1 LILSKKN
8 THSFSYS
15 ISFFIIF
22 VFYGGNMKQVS
33 SKKWQAVKLIAVFIL
48 LTIVFATAGYLL
60 FSYQKKSI
68 TRDKHD
74 ELAAISQLKVDQIV
88 NWRNER
94 LGDANSIFYSNS
106 LTNHI
111 KQYLGGINRN
121 QNYREAFNWLTVIQ
135 KNYDY
140 SSFLIEDT
148 NLNPVI
154 KSLSAD
160 HLYEFGNKIAREAIK
175 KKTIIFSDIHTN
187 SILGRHLDLVIPLY
201 SSPENRKG
209 LTALLFFRIDPSKF
223 LFPLIQTWPTPSKS
237 SETLLVR
244 REGDSI
250 VFLNELRHRKN
261 TALRLKFSITDTL
274 LPATKAALG
283 ITGITEGIDYRGV
296 KVLADIKKV
305 PGTSWFIVAKAD
317 MDEIYRPVRI
327 LSYGILG
334 FTVLFVLIAA
344 LIIYLIWK
352 RQVYKLE
359 LERQALT
366 QHFDY
371 IVKYANDI
379 VLLSDEKL
387 NIVEC
392 NDSAVR
398 YYGYTRQELIG
409 KNLASLRS
417 ESTRRQ
423 LQDIVKEIRQNNS
436 ALYET
441 VHQRKDGTTF
451 QVEFNSRLIKIEGKT
466 YHQSIGRDLT
476 ERKRVEEELKKS
488 EEQLKLKLDTIL
500 NPDVDISDIELK
512 NIIAVD
518 ELQSIL
524 NDLAPVTNMVTAIL
538 DLKGNIIESAGWQKI
553 CKNFHRMNPE
563 SAKSC
568 TESDLHLSGKLKP
581 GESREYRCKNNL
593 WDIVT
598 PLYIGD
604 KLFGNI
610 FTGQFFYDD
619 DVVDES
625 LFINQ
630 AKKYGFNV
638 EDYMREFRQ
647 IPRFSRERV
656 MLFMSFL
663 VKFTSLISRLSLSN
677 IQLAKEISERK
688 LAEGALKESEEKYRS
703 LFNEMIEGFALHEI
717 ICNAKGIPVDYRFLL
732 INPSFEKLTGLRAEE
747 AIGKT
752 VLQVLPGTEPYWIE
766 AYGKVALTGKPVT
779 FENYSKDLDQ
789 YYRVVAFSHQ
799 KGQFAVLF
807 EDVTERRR
815 AEEALKESEEKYRL
829 MVDVSPDA
837 VVIQSEGK
845 ILFANTGT
853 LSILGAEHFDQ
864 IKDIPA
870 VEFIHPDLR
879 AVSLQRLSKI
889 EQTGEKPTF
898 IESKFV
904 KLNKEIVDVEIISIP
919 IVFKGKKAF
928 QTIARDITYRKKAEE
943 KIQLLNSR
951 LHQLIQAIK
960 QLAFARDLQTIQD
973 IVKTSARAL
982 TGADG
987 VTFVY
992 REDNYCYYADEDAI
1006 GPLWKGQKFPIE
1018 QCISGWA
1025 MLNNKQ
1031 VVIEDIYS
1039 DARIP
1044 ADAYRSTFVKSLA
1057 MVPIATI
1064 EPIGAIGNYWAKHYI
1079 ASEMEVNLLQTLADA
1094 AARAIENVKLYD
1106 ELEHRVAQR
1115 THQLE
1120 TANKELEAFSYSV
1133 SHDLRAPL
1141 RGIDGWSLA
1150 LQEDYEHLLDDQAKI
1165 YLGRV
1170 RSETQRM
1177 GQLIDDILKLSR
1189 VTRSELRLMNVDLT
1203 ALANTISQRLKDANP
1218 NRKLDFVI
1226 QSGLSIT
1233 GDSQL
1238 LEIALTNLLDNACK
1252 FTKRQTVAKIEFGT
1266 ALIDDK
1272 LTYFIRDNGIGFD
1285 MKYASKLFGAFQRMH
1300 KQSEFPGTG
1309 IGLAT
1314 VQRII
1319 RRHGGKIWAESQV
1332 DEGSTFYF
1340 TINEERKK

>member
-1 LILSKKN
+1 
-8 THSFSYS
+8 
-15 ISFFIIF
+15 
-22 VFYGGNMKQVS
+22 MKQVS

-60 FSYQKKSI
+60 FSYQKKNI

-88 NWRNER
+88 NWRKER
-94 LGDANSIFYSNS
+94 LGDANSIFYNKSF
-106 LTNHI
+106 TNYI

-135 KNYDY
+135 KNYGY

-175 KKTIIFSDIHTN
+175 KKTVIFSDIHTN

-417 ESTRRQ
+417 EATRRQ

-451 QVEFNSRLIKIEGKT
+451 QVEFNSRLITIEGKT
-466 YHQSIGRDLT
+466 YYQSIGRDLT

-647 IPRFSRERV
+647 IPRFSRKRV

-717 ICNAKGIPVDYRFLL
+717 ICNDQGIPVDYRFLL

-747 AIGKT
+747 SIGKT
-752 VLQVLPGTEPYWIE
+752 VLEVLPGTEPYWIE
-766 AYGKVALTGKPVT
+766 AYGKVALTGEPVT

-789 YYRVVAFSHQ
+789 YYRVVAFSHH

-807 EDVTERRR
+807 EDITDRRR
-815 AEEALKESEEKYRL
+815 AEEALKESEERYRHL
-829 MVDVSPDA
+829 IENSHDIIYTLTANGIFTFVSPAWTALLGHPVNQVAGQSFQPFVHPDDILGCMTWLHKVIETEQRQEGVEYRVQHINGSWRWHTSSA
-837 VVIQSEGK
+837 VPLRDE
-845 ILFANTGT
+845 TGT
-853 LSILGAEHFDQ
+853 
-864 IKDIPA
+864 
-870 VEFIHPDLR
+870 
-879 AVSLQRLSKI
+879 
-889 EQTGEKPTF
+889 
-898 IESKFV
+898 
-904 KLNKEIVDVEIISIP
+904 IVGFE
-919 IVFKGKKAF
+919 G
-928 QTIARDITYRKKAEE
+928 TARDITERKQAEE
-943 KIQLLNSR
+943 EIRLLNSK
-951 LHQLIQAIK
+951 LHQLIHAIK

-973 IVKTSARAL
+973 TVKVSAREL

-987 VTFVY
+987 ATFIY
-992 REDNYCYYADEDAI
+992 RENELCYYADEDAI
-1006 GPLWKGQKFPIE
+1006 SPLWKGQKFPME
-1018 QCISGWA
+1018 YCISGWV

-1031 VVIEDIYS
+1031 AIIEDIYS
-1039 DARIP
+1039 DVRIP
-1044 ADAYRSTFVKSLA
+1044 ADAYRPTFVKSLA
-1057 MVPIATI
+1057 MVPIATT
-1064 EPIGAIGNYWAKHYI
+1064 EPIGAIGNYWANNYTP
-1079 ASEMEVNLLQTLADA
+1079 SEMEVNLLQTLADA
-1094 AARAIENVKLYD
+1094 AARAIENVRLYD

-1189 VTRSELRLMNVDLT
+1189 VTRSELRLVNVDLT
-1203 ALANTISQRLKDANP
+1203 ALANTISQRLKEANP

-1252 FTKRQTVAKIEFGT
+1252 FTKKQTVAKIEFGT
-1266 ALIDDK
+1266 VLIDDK

>member
-1 LILSKKN
+1 MKPIS
-8 THSFSYS
+8 THKRQAV
-15 ISFFIIF
+15 IFII
-22 VFYGGNMKQVS
+22 VF
-33 SKKWQAVKLIAVFIL
+33 LL
-48 LTIVFATAGYLL
+48 LTVALCTAGYLL
-60 FSYQKKSI
+60 FRYEKKNI
-68 TRDKHD
+68 TSDKHN

-88 NWRNER
+88 NWRKER
-94 LGDANSIFYSNS
+94 LGDANAIFYNKSF
-106 LTNHI
+106 TNNI

-135 KNYDY
+135 KNYGY

-154 KSLSAD
+154 KSLPTD
-160 HLYEFGNKIAREAIK
+160 QLYEFGNKIAREAIK
-175 KKTIIFSDIHTN
+175 KKTIIFSDIHSN

-209 LTALLFFRIDPSKF
+209 LTALLFFRIDPTKF
-223 LFPLIQTWPTPSKS
+223 LFSLIQTWPTPSRS
-237 SETLLVR
+237 SETMLVR
-244 REGDSI
+244 REGDSV

-261 TALRLKFSITDTL
+261 TALRLKFPITDTIH
-274 LPATKAALG
+274 PAVKAISG
-283 ITGITEGIDYRGV
+283 ITGTTKGIDYRGV
-296 KVLADIKKV
+296 EVLANINKV
-305 PGTSWFIVAKAD
+305 PGTSWYIVAKVDA
-317 MDEIYRPVRI
+317 DEIYRPVRL

-334 FTVLFVLIAA
+334 FTVLLVLIAA

-379 VLLSDEKL
+379 VLLADEKL
-387 NIVEC
+387 NVVEC
-392 NDSAVR
+392 NDSALR
-398 YYGYTRQELIG
+398 NYGYTRQELIG
-409 KNLASLRS
+409 KNLADLRS
-417 ESTRRQ
+417 EATRRQ
-423 LQDIVKEIRQNNS
+423 LQEIVKEIHQKNS
-436 ALYET
+436 VLYET

-451 QVEFNSRLIKIEGKT
+451 YVEFNSRLINIEGKT
-466 YHQSIGRDLT
+466 YFQAIGRDLT
-476 ERKRVEEELKKS
+476 ERKLVEEELKKS
-488 EEQLKLKLDTIL
+488 EEKLKLKLDTIL
-500 NPDVDISDIELK
+500 NPETDISDIELK

-538 DLKGNIIESAGWQKI
+538 DLKGNVIESTGWQKI
-553 CKNFHRMNPE
+553 CTNFHRMNPE
-563 SAKSC
+563 SAKNC

-581 GESREYRCKNNL
+581 GESKEYHCKNNL

-619 DVVDES
+619 DVVDEN

-647 IPRFSRERV
+647 IPRFSKEKV

-688 LAEGALKESEEKYRS
+688 LAEGALKESEEKYRF
-703 LFNEMIEGFALHEI
+703 LFESNPQPMWVYDLENLSFLEVNEAACNQYGYSRDEFLKMTLKDIRPSEDIERLMDDVASTTHTLNRSGIWRHKKKNGEI
-717 ICNAKGIPVDYRFLL
+717 IFVEITSYLMEYNHQQARL
-732 INPSFEKLTGLRAEE
+732 
-747 AIGKT
+747 
-752 VLQVLPGTEPYWIE
+752 VL
-766 AYGKVALTGKPVT
+766 AS
-779 FENYSKDLDQ
+779 N
-789 YYRVVAFSHQ
+789 
-799 KGQFAVLF
+799 
-807 EDVTERRR
+807 VTERLK

-829 MVDVSPDA
+829 MVDLSPDA

-845 ILFANTGT
+845 FLFANTGT
-853 LSILGAEHFDQ
+853 LSLFGVESFDQ

-870 VEFIHPDLR
+870 IEFIHPDFR
-879 AVSLQRLSKI
+879 EISFQRLI
-889 EQTGEKPTF
+889 ELQQIDEKPTF
-898 IESKFV
+898 IEL
-904 KLNKEIVDVEIISIP
+904 KLIKIDNELVDVEIISIP
-919 IVFKGKKAF
+919 IVFKGEKAF
-928 QTIARDITYRKKAEE
+928 QTIIRNITFRKKAEE
-943 KIQLLNSR
+943 EIRLLNSR
-951 LHQLIQAIK
+951 LHQLIHAIK

-987 VTFVY
+987 VSFVY
-992 REDNYCYYADEDAI
+992 REDNCCYYADEDAI

-1064 EPIGAIGNYWAKHYI
+1064 EPIGAIGNYWANKYTP
-1079 ASEMEVNLLQTLADA
+1079 SEMEVNLLQTLADA

-1106 ELEHRVAQR
+1106 DLEHRVAQR

-1120 TANKELEAFSYSV
+1120 TANKELETFSYSV

-1150 LQEDYEHLLDDQAKI
+1150 LQEDYGHLLNDQAKI
-1165 YLGRV
+1165 YLKRV
-1170 RSETQRM
+1170 RSESQRM

-1189 VTRSELRLMNVDLT
+1189 ITRSELRPVNVDLT
-1203 ALANTISQRLKDANP
+1203 VLVNTISQRLKEANP

-1252 FTKRQTVAKIEFGT
+1252 FTKKQDIATIEFGT
-1266 ALIDDK
+1266 TVINEVP
-1272 LTYFIRDNGIGFD
+1272 TYFIRDNGIGFD

-1319 RRHGGKIWAESQV
+1319 HRHGGKIWAESQV
-1332 DEGSTFYF
+1332 DKGSTFYF

>member
-1 LILSKKN
+1 
-8 THSFSYS
+8 
-15 ISFFIIF
+15 
-22 VFYGGNMKQVS
+22 MKQVS
-33 SKKWQAVKLIAVFIL
+33 SKNRQAVKLIAVFIL

-68 TRDKHD
+68 TRDKHN

-94 LGDANSIFYSNS
+94 LGDANTIFYNKSF
-106 LTNHI
+106 TNHI
-111 KQYLGGINRN
+111 KQYLGGINRD
-121 QNYREAFNWLTVIQ
+121 QSYREVFNWLTVIQ
-135 KNYDY
+135 KNYGY
-140 SSFLIEDT
+140 LSFLIEDT

-175 KKTIIFSDIHTN
+175 KKTVIFSDIHSN
-187 SILGRHLDLVIPLY
+187 SILGQHLDLVIPLY
-201 SSPENRKG
+201 SSPENQKG
-209 LTALLFFRIDPSKF
+209 LTALLFFRIAPSKF
-223 LFPLIQTWPTPSKS
+223 LFPLIQTWPTPSRS
-237 SETLLVR
+237 SETMLVR
-244 REGDSI
+244 REGDSV

-274 LPATKAALG
+274 LLTTKAALG
-283 ITGITEGIDYRGV
+283 ITGITEGIDYRRV

-334 FTVLFVLIAA
+334 FTALLVLIAA

-352 RQVYKLE
+352 RQQYKLDME
-359 LERQALT
+359 KQALT
-366 QHFDY
+366 RHFDY

-379 VLLSDEKL
+379 VLLADERL
-387 NIVEC
+387 NVVEC
-392 NDSAVR
+392 NDSALR
-398 YYGYTRQELIG
+398 NYGYTRQELIG
-409 KNLASLRS
+409 KNLADLRS
-417 ESTRRQ
+417 EATQ
-423 LQDIVKEIRQNNS
+423 LQLQEIVKEIHQKKS
-436 ALYET
+436 VLYET
-441 VHQRKDGTTF
+441 IHQRKDGTTF
-451 QVEFNSRLIKIEGKT
+451 QVEFNSRLITIEGKT
-466 YHQSIGRDLT
+466 YYQSIGRDLT
-476 ERKRVEEELKKS
+476 ERKR
-488 EEQLKLKLDTIL
+488 
-500 NPDVDISDIELK
+500 
-512 NIIAVD
+512 
-518 ELQSIL
+518 
-524 NDLAPVTNMVTAIL
+524 
-538 DLKGNIIESAGWQKI
+538 
-553 CKNFHRMNPE
+553 
-563 SAKSC
+563 
-568 TESDLHLSGKLKP
+568 
-581 GESREYRCKNNL
+581 
-593 WDIVT
+593 
-598 PLYIGD
+598 
-604 KLFGNI
+604 
-610 FTGQFFYDD
+610 
-619 DVVDES
+619 
-625 LFINQ
+625 
-630 AKKYGFNV
+630 
-638 EDYMREFRQ
+638 
-647 IPRFSRERV
+647 
-656 MLFMSFL
+656 
-663 VKFTSLISRLSLSN
+663 
-677 IQLAKEISERK
+677 
-688 LAEGALKESEEKYRS
+688 AEKAMKESEEKYRS

-717 ICNAKGIPVDYRFLL
+717 ICNAQGVPVDYRFLL
-732 INPSFEKLTGLRAEE
+732 MNPSFEKLTGLRAEE
-747 AIGKT
+747 SIGKT

-766 AYGKVALTGKPVT
+766 AYGKVALTGEPVT
-779 FENYSKDLDQ
+779 FENYSKDLNR
-789 YYRVVAFSHQ
+789 YYRVVAFSHH

-807 EDVTERRR
+807 EDITERRQ

-829 MVDVSPDA
+829 MVDVTPDA
-837 VVIQSEGK
+837 VIIQSNGK
-845 ILFANTGT
+845 ILFANTST

-879 AVSLQRLSKI
+879 DISLQRLIKI
-889 EQTGEKPTF
+889 QQTNEKPTF

-943 KIQLLNSR
+943 EIRLLNSK
-951 LHQLIQAIK
+951 LHQLIHAIQ
-960 QLAFARDLQTIQD
+960 QLALARDLQTIQD
-973 IVKTSARAL
+973 TVKISARKL

-987 VTFVY
+987 VTFIY
-992 REDNYCYYADEDAI
+992 RKNELCYYADEDAI
-1006 GPLWKGQKFPIE
+1006 SPLWKGQKFPME
-1018 QCISGWA
+1018 YCISGWV
-1025 MLNNKQ
+1025 MINNKQ
-1031 VVIEDIYS
+1031 AIIEDIYS
-1039 DARIP
+1039 DVRIP
-1044 ADAYRSTFVKSLA
+1044 ADAYRPTFVKSLA
-1057 MVPIATI
+1057 MVPIATV
-1064 EPIGAIGNYWAKHYI
+1064 EPIGAIGNYWANKYTP
-1079 ASEMEVNLLQTLADA
+1079 SEMEVNLLQTLADA
-1094 AARAIENVKLYD
+1094 AARAIENVRLYD

-1165 YLGRV
+1165 YLNRV
-1170 RSETQRM
+1170 RNETQRM

-1189 VTRSELRLMNVDLT
+1189 VTRSELRLGNVDLT

-1266 ALIDDK
+1266 ALIDDT
-1272 LTYFIRDNGIGFD
+1272 LTYFIRDNGVGFD
-1285 MKYASKLFGAFQRMH
+1285 MTYATKLFGAFQRMH
-1300 KQSEFPGTG
+1300 KQSDFPGTG

-1332 DEGSTFYF
+1332 DKGSTFYF

>member
-1 LILSKKN
+1 
-8 THSFSYS
+8 
-15 ISFFIIF
+15 
-22 VFYGGNMKQVS
+22 MKQVS
-33 SKKWQAVKLIAVFIL
+33 SKKRQAVKLIFVFIL

-60 FSYQKKSI
+60 FSYQKKNI

-94 LGDANSIFYSNS
+94 IGDANAIFYNKSF
-106 LTNHI
+106 TNYI

-121 QNYREAFNWLTVIQ
+121 QNYREVFNWLTVIQ
-135 KNYDY
+135 KNYGY

-148 NLNPVI
+148 NLKPVI
-154 KSLSAD
+154 KSLSTD
-160 HLYEFGNKIAREAIK
+160 HLYEFGNKIARDAIK
-175 KKTIIFSDIHTN
+175 KKTVMFSDIHSN

-237 SETLLVR
+237 SETMLVR

-250 VFLNELRHRKN
+250 VFLNELHYRKS
-261 TALRLKFSITDTL
+261 TALRLKFSVTDTIH
-274 LPATKAALG
+274 PAVKAISGIIG
-283 ITGITEGIDYRGV
+283 ITKGIDYRGV
-296 KVLADIKKV
+296 EVLANINKV
-305 PGTSWFIVAKAD
+305 PGTSWYIVAKVDA
-317 MDEIYRPVRI
+317 DEIYRPVRL

-334 FTVLFVLIAA
+334 FTVLLVLIAA

-352 RQVYKLE
+352 RQQYKLDME
-359 LERQALT
+359 KQALT
-366 QHFDY
+366 RHFDY

-379 VLLSDEKL
+379 ILLTDEKL

-392 NDSAVR
+392 NDSTFR
-398 YYGYTRQELIG
+398 NYGYTRQELIG
-409 KNLASLRS
+409 KNLADLRS
-417 ESTRRQ
+417 DETKS
-423 LQDIVKEIRQNNS
+423 LLPEIIKEVNEKNS
-436 ALYET
+436 VLYET
-441 VHQRKDGTTF
+441 VHRRKDGTTF
-451 QVEFNSRLIKIEGKT
+451 QVEFNSRLMNIEGKL
-466 YHQSIGRDLT
+466 YYQAIGRD
-476 ERKRVEEELKKS
+476 
-488 EEQLKLKLDTIL
+488 I
-500 NPDVDISDIELK
+500 
-512 NIIAVD
+512 
-518 ELQSIL
+518 
-524 NDLAPVTNMVTAIL
+524 
-538 DLKGNIIESAGWQKI
+538 
-553 CKNFHRMNPE
+553 
-563 SAKSC
+563 
-568 TESDLHLSGKLKP
+568 
-581 GESREYRCKNNL
+581 
-593 WDIVT
+593 
-598 PLYIGD
+598 
-604 KLFGNI
+604 
-610 FTGQFFYDD
+610 
-619 DVVDES
+619 
-625 LFINQ
+625 
-630 AKKYGFNV
+630 
-638 EDYMREFRQ
+638 
-647 IPRFSRERV
+647 
-656 MLFMSFL
+656 
-663 VKFTSLISRLSLSN
+663 
-677 IQLAKEISERK
+677 
-688 LAEGALKESEEKYRS
+688 
-703 LFNEMIEGFALHEI
+703 
-717 ICNAKGIPVDYRFLL
+717 
-732 INPSFEKLTGLRAEE
+732 
-747 AIGKT
+747 
-752 VLQVLPGTEPYWIE
+752 
-766 AYGKVALTGKPVT
+766 
-779 FENYSKDLDQ
+779 
-789 YYRVVAFSHQ
+789 
-799 KGQFAVLF
+799 
-807 EDVTERRR
+807 TERRR

-829 MVDVSPDA
+829 MVDLSPDS

-845 ILFANTGT
+845 ILFANAGT
-853 LSILGAEHFDQ
+853 LSLLGVESFDQ

-879 AVSLQRLSKI
+879 DISLQRLIKI
-889 EQTGEKPTF
+889 QQTDERLTF

-904 KLNKEIVDVEIISIP
+904 KLNKEKVDVEVISIP

-943 KIQLLNSR
+943 EIRLLNSK
-951 LHQLIQAIK
+951 LHQLIHAIK

-992 REDNYCYYADEDAI
+992 REDNCCYYADEDAI
-1006 GPLWKGQKFPIE
+1006 SPLWKGQKFPME
-1018 QCISGWA
+1018 YCISGWV

-1031 VVIEDIYS
+1031 AIIEDIYS
-1039 DARIP
+1039 DVRIP
-1044 ADAYRSTFVKSLA
+1044 ADAYRPTFVKSLA
-1057 MVPIATI
+1057 MVPIATT
-1064 EPIGAIGNYWAKHYI
+1064 EPIGAIGNYWANKYTP
-1079 ASEMEVNLLQTLADA
+1079 SEMKVNLLQTLADA
-1094 AARAIENVKLYD
+1094 AARAIENVRLYD

-1150 LQEDYEHLLDDQAKI
+1150 LLEDYGYMLDSQAMV
-1165 YLGRV
+1165 YLDRV
-1170 RSETQRM
+1170 RNETQRM
-1177 GQLIDDILKLSR
+1177 GHLIDDMLKLSR
-1189 VTRSELRLMNVDLT
+1189 VTRSELHPVNVDLT
-1203 ALANTISQRLKDANP
+1203 ALANTISQRLKEANP

-1266 ALIDDK
+1266 ALIDDT
-1272 LTYFIRDNGIGFD
+1272 LTYFIRDNGVGFD
-1285 MKYASKLFGAFQRMH
+1285 MTYATKLFGAFQRMH
-1300 KQSEFPGTG
+1300 KQSDFPGTG

>member
-1 LILSKKN
+1 
-8 THSFSYS
+8 
-15 ISFFIIF
+15 
-22 VFYGGNMKQVS
+22 MKQVS
-33 SKKWQAVKLIAVFIL
+33 SKNRQAVKLFAVFIL

-60 FSYQKKSI
+60 FNYQKKSI
-68 TRDKHD
+68 TNEKYD
-74 ELAAISQLKVDQIV
+74 ELAAISQLKVNQII

-94 LGDANSIFYSNS
+94 LGDGNAIFYNKSFA
-106 LTNHI
+106 HYI
-111 KQYLGGINRN
+111 KQYLSGVNRN
-121 QNYREAFNWLTVIQ
+121 QNYKEAFNWLTIIR
-135 KNYDY
+135 KNYGY
-140 SSFLIEDT
+140 ALFMVTDT
-148 NLNPVI
+148 NLKPAI
-154 KSLSAD
+154 SLIPTD
-160 HLYEFGNKIAREAIK
+160 HLQINGIQTAKEAIK
-175 KKTIIFSDIHTN
+175 KKIPILSDLHFT
-187 SILGRHLDLVIPLY
+187 SEMGAHLDMAIPLY
-201 SSPENRKG
+201 SSPE
-209 LTALLFFRIDPSKF
+209 TAEDLVGLLFLRINASQF

-237 SETLLVR
+237 SETMLVR

-250 VFLNELRHRKN
+250 AFLNELHYRKN
-261 TALRLKFSITDTL
+261 TTLHLKLPITDTIH
-274 LPATKAALG
+274 PSVKAISG
-283 ITGITEGIDYRGV
+283 ITGITKGVDYRGV

-305 PGTSWFIVAKAD
+305 PGTSWYIIAKVDAN
-317 MDEIYRPVRI
+317 EIYHPVQL
-327 LSYGILG
+327 LSYGIFS
-334 FTVLFVLIAA
+334 FTALFVLIAA

-352 RQVYKLE
+352 RQQYKLN
-359 LERQALT
+359 LEKQALT
-366 QHFDY
+366 RHFDY

-379 VLLSDEKL
+379 VLLADEKL
-387 NIVEC
+387 NVVEC
-392 NDSAVR
+392 NDSALR
-398 YYGYTRQELIG
+398 NYGYTRQELIG
-409 KNLASLRS
+409 KSLADLRS
-417 ESTRRQ
+417 EATRRQ
-423 LQDIVKEIRQNNS
+423 LQETIKEIHQKNS

-451 QVEFNSRLIKIEGKT
+451 QVEFNSRLIEIEKKT
-466 YHQSIGRDLT
+466 YYQSIGRDLT
-476 ERKRVEEELKKS
+476 ERKLAEEKLKKS

-500 NPDVDISDIELK
+500 NPDVDISNIELK
-512 NIIAVD
+512 NVIAVD

-538 DLKGNIIESAGWQKI
+538 DLKGNIIESAGWQNI

-563 SAKSC
+563 SAKNC

-581 GESREYRCKNNL
+581 GEFKEYHCKNNL

-619 DVVDES
+619 DVVDEN

-630 AKKYGFNV
+630 AKKYGFNE

-647 IPRFSRERV
+647 IPRFNREKV

-663 VKFTSLISRLSLSN
+663 IKFTSLISRLSLSN

-864 IKDIPA
+864 IKDTPA

-889 EQTGEKPTF
+889 EQTDEKPTF

-919 IVFKGKKAF
+919 IIFKGKKAF
-928 QTIARDITYRKKAEE
+928 QTIARDITYRKQAEE
-943 KIQLLNSR
+943 EIRLLNSR
-951 LHQLIQAIK
+951 LHQLIHAIK

-992 REDNYCYYADEDAI
+992 REDNCCYYADEDAI

-1150 LQEDYEHLLDDQAKI
+1150 LQEDYDHLLDDQAKI
-1165 YLGRV
+1165 YLNRV

-1189 VTRSELRLMNVDLT
+1189 VTRSELRLVNVDLT

-1226 QSGLSIT
+1226 QNGLSIT

-1238 LEIALTNLLDNACK
+1238 FEIALTNLLDNACK
-1252 FTKRQTVAKIEFGT
+1252 FSKKQAIAKIEFGT
-1266 ALIDDK
+1266 TLIDDT
-1272 LTYFIRDNGIGFD
+1272 LTYFIRDNGVGFD
-1285 MKYASKLFGAFQRMH
+1285 MAYATKLFGAFQRMH

-1332 DEGSTFYF
+1332 DKGSTFYF